1 MKSYKI
7 FRSRL
12 GVKSIEKVLNKLDGL
27 GYEYCDMFEG
37 KFLIFFSRVFIVA
50 KVK

>member
-12 GVKSIEKVLNKLDGL
+12 GVNSIEKVLNKLDNL
-27 GYEYCDMFEG
+27 GYEYCDMFDG
-37 KFLIFFSRVFIVA
+37 RFLFFFSRVFIVA
-50 KVK
+50 KAK